1 MKNNIIGSFIENTK
15 NTQLGMRWLR
25 FHTLCRL
32 PVIGILY
39 TAAAIAPFFNQQEIS
54 FITMLCY
61 ALNGIL
67 CLVAL
72 FPTLRLRPFAYPLS
86 IAVSIGMAIYGL
98 VLLSIPIVAL
108 EMIEIYYFVKRKS
121 VFCYKK

>member
-1 MKNNIIGSFIENTK
+1 MKNNIIVSFIENTK

-25 FHTLCRL
+25 FHALCRL

-39 TAAAIAPFFNQQEIS
+39 TAAAIAPFFNQQELQL
-54 FITMLCY
+54 ITTLCY

-72 FPTLRLRPFAYPLS
+72 FPTLRLRPSAYPLS
-86 IAVSIGMAIYGL
+86 IAVSIGMAINGL
-98 VLLSIPIVAL
+98 VSLSIPIVAL
-108 EMIEIYYFVKRKS
+108 EMIEIYYFVKRRN
-121 VFCYKK
+121 VFYSQQ